1 MYIEADMMVLL
12 CQDNMYTLLQNIN
25 MSVPEDP
32 VFEWIKPFPLGT
44 QKGQRNLAVR

>member
-32 VFEWIKPFPLGT
+32 VFK
-44 QKGQRNLAVR
+44 